1 MPKVFASPQSQARD
15 VSDSSRPEVL
25 RPSALPWGIYGCC
38 RDGQRT
44 SCSHSYA
51 PRKSHSLPVRAGR
64 QPGLWGK
71 VPCRAKGTACTLC
84 FSGWDSRLP
93 SWIWSQGAE
102 EQWDGAESL
111 DWPAKPPTHTS
122 CWAMP
127 WGTWGGIWHP
137 RCLAQE
143 PVLFCTSH
151 TESST
156 CTCK

>member
-1 MPKVFASPQSQARD
+1 MFASPQSQARD

-122 CWAMP
+122 VGPCPGVHGVAY
-127 WGTWGGIWHP
+127 GIP
-137 RCLAQE
+137 GASPKNLSCSARLTLRAVLAHA
-143 PVLFCTSH
+143 SRH
-151 TESST
+151 
-156 CTCK
+156 